1 MKCINC
7 GKEASELHHIVP
19 LSLGGNDINSNKVP
33 LCSLCHTIVHGT
45 DPDKR
50 GTHWKELQ
58 KAGIEKAKAEG
69 KYKGR
74 KPKEYDTILFEQM
87 LKEWRAGERTAVSI
101 QRHFGI
107 TAQTF
112 YRWEKKYPS
121 IYVELVNID

>member
-1 MKCINC
+1 LKCINC
-7 GKEASELHHIVP
+7 GKEASELHHVVP
-19 LSLGGNDINSNKVP
+19 LSLGGNDIDSNKVP
-33 LCSLCHTIVHGT
+33 LCSLCHTIIHGT
-45 DPDKR
+45 NPSKR

-74 KPKEYDTILFEQM
+74 KPREYDKALFARMCQE
-87 LKEWRAGERTAVSI
+87 RHAGKRTAASI

-112 YRWEKKYPS
+112 YRWEKECVS
-121 IYVELVNID
+121 NYVELVNID